1 MNRNSDALTRV
12 IWEYWPS
19 GLPSTSGL
27 WIVISGMMAPEA
39 LARRNF
45 SRVGNDRQ
53 QQVRGMPGIVI
64 DAMQHRLA
72 AADVIRN
79 VLDIGG
85 AAEAGCHV
93 EARDLDADAV
103 VLFEAV
109 GGRHDLDGVF
119 VDLAG
124 HDGLVCRARERMPG
138 PAGQR
143 SFLIDRPVG
152 GLEPAAGE
160 FAFV

>member
-1 MNRNSDALTRV
+1 MRCS
-12 IWEYWPS
+12 
-19 GLPSTSGL
+19 
-27 WIVISGMMAPEA
+27 
-39 LARRNF
+39 
-45 SRVGNDRQ
+45 
-53 QQVRGMPGIVI
+53 
-64 DAMQHRLA
+64 HRLA
-72 AADVIRN
+72 AADVIRD

-85 AAEAGCHV
+85 AADPGCHV

-103 VLFEAV
+103 VLLEAV

-119 VDLAG
+119 IDLAG

-143 SFLIDRPVG
+143 SLLIDRPVG

-160 FAFV
+160 LAFVQTSGDVALAFPRSLHANVGPHVLEDDNPVGIVLVDLGVEIEHARARDGEILG